1 MNLKRKRYRNM
12 TAKIKKILVPLDG
25 SKKSFEALDHAI
37 YVARQCG
44 ATITGIC
51 VTPLYSVSIGRLL
64 TSLRNESLKE
74 IKKFMAQAKRICAQ
88 NGIVFS
94 QKILYGNMVSE
105 ITDYASYRKFDL
117 IVMGSRGM
125 SKAKEL
131 FLGSV
136 ANYVVHNSKVPVLLI
151 K

>member
-1 MNLKRKRYRNM
+1 M
-12 TAKIKKILVPLDG
+12 TTKIKKILVPLDG

-51 VTPLYSVSIGRLL
+51 VTPLYTLSLGKLL
-64 TSLRNESLKE
+64 TTLKNESLKE
-74 IKKFMAQAKRICAQ
+74 IKRFMAQAKRICAQ
-88 NGIVFS
+88 NGIVFL
-94 QKILYGNMVSE
+94 QKIVYGNMVSE
-105 ITDYASYRKFDL
+105 ITDFASYRKFDL
-117 IVMGSRGM
+117 IVIASRGM
-125 SKAKEL
+125 SRTKEI

>member
-1 MNLKRKRYRNM
+1 MVKKF
-12 TAKIKKILVPLDG
+12 KKILVPLDG

-51 VTPLYSVSIGRLL
+51 VTPLYTLSLGKLL
-64 TSLRNESLKE
+64 TSLKRESLKE
-74 IKKFMAQAKRICAQ
+74 VTKFMSEAKRVCAQ
-88 NGIVFS
+88 NGIVFQ
-94 QKILYGNMVSE
+94 QKIVYGNMVSE
-105 ITDYASYRKFDL
+105 ITDYASYKKFDL
-117 IVMGSRGM
+117 IVMGSRGI
-125 SKAKEL
+125 SKSREF

-136 ANYVVHNSKVPVLLI
+136 ANYVIHNSKVPVLLI

>member
-1 MNLKRKRYRNM
+1 MA
-12 TAKIKKILVPLDG
+12 TKIKKILVPLDG
-25 SKKSFEALDHAI
+25 SKKSFEALDDAI

-51 VTPLYSVSIGRLL
+51 VTPLYTVNLGKLL
-64 TSLRNESLKE
+64 TRLKNESLKE
-74 IKKFMAQAKRICAQ
+74 IKKFMADAKQKCAQ
-88 NGIVFS
+88 NGIVFQ
-94 QKILYGNMVSE
+94 QKVVYGNMVSE
-105 ITDYASYRKFDL
+105 ITDYANYRKFDL
-117 IVMGSRGM
+117 IVISSRGM
-125 SKAKEL
+125 SKTKEI

>member
-1 MNLKRKRYRNM
+1 MV
-12 TAKIKKILVPLDG
+12 TKIKKILVPLDG

-51 VTPLYSVSIGRLL
+51 VTPLYTLSLGKLL
-64 TSLRNESLKE
+64 TTLKNESLKE
-74 IKKFMAQAKRICAQ
+74 IKRFMAQAKRICAQ
-88 NGIVFS
+88 HGIVFQ
-94 QKILYGNMVSE
+94 QKIVYGNMVSE

-117 IVMGSRGM
+117 IVMSSRGI
-125 SKAKEL
+125 SKAKEI

>member
-1 MNLKRKRYRNM
+1 MA
-12 TAKIKKILVPLDG
+12 TKIKKILVPLDG

-37 YVARQCG
+37 YLARQCG

-51 VTPLYSVSIGRLL
+51 VTPLYTLSLGKLL
-64 TSLRNESLKE
+64 TTLKNESLKE
-74 IKKFMAQAKRICAQ
+74 IQRFMAQAKRICAQ
-88 NGIVFS
+88 HGIVFQ
-94 QKILYGNMVSE
+94 QKIVYGNMVSE

-117 IVMGSRGM
+117 IVMSSRGI
-125 SKAKEL
+125 SKAKEI

-136 ANYVVHNSKVPVLLI
+136 ANYVIHNSKVPVLLI